1 MSKKVS
7 DSGSTRKTTTMRVAR
22 TTGVDSSIKTVS
34 VKPKSDKLI
43 VAKQVIAKQ
52 MIAKPVA
59 VKPVIS
65 EEAVVE
71 YFTQSFGFPVRLYWN
86 LRLESENSSC
96 AKAGTELSF
105 ETISMKGKQT
115 IYRVRRGK
123 RNFFTTS
130 RELISK

>member
-1 MSKKVS
+1 MSTV
-7 DSGSTRKTTTMRVAR
+7 RVAR
-22 TTGVDSSIKTVS
+22 TVSVDSVAKPVS
-34 VKPKSDKLI
+34 VKPKTIKNV
-43 VAKQVIAKQ
+43 VAS
-52 MIAKPVA
+52 KPV
-59 VKPVIS
+59 VT
-65 EEAVVE
+65 EEAVIE
-71 YFTQSFGFPVRLYWN
+71 SFTQAFGFPVRLYWN

-105 ETISMKGKQT
+105 ESISTKGKQT

>member
-7 DSGSTRKTTTMRVAR
+7 MSGTIRKPMSTVRVGR
-22 TTGVDSSIKTVS
+22 TVSVDSVAKPVS
-34 VKPKSDKLI
+34 VKPKTTKNVVASKPI
-43 VAKQVIAKQ
+43 VT
-52 MIAKPVA
+52 
-59 VKPVIS
+59 
-65 EEAVVE
+65 EEAVIE
-71 YFTQSFGFPVRLYWN
+71 AFTQAFGFPVRLYWN

-105 ETISMKGKQT
+105 ESISTKGKQI

>member
-7 DSGSTRKTTTMRVAR
+7 MSGITRKPMSTVRVAR
-22 TTGVDSSIKTVS
+22 TVSVDSVAKPVS
-34 VKPKSDKLI
+34 VKPKTIKNV
-43 VAKQVIAKQ
+43 VAS
-52 MIAKPVA
+52 KPV
-59 VKPVIS
+59 VT
-65 EEAVVE
+65 EEAVIE
-71 YFTQSFGFPVRLYWN
+71 AFTQAFGFPVRLYWN

-105 ETISMKGKQT
+105 ESISTKGKQT

>member
-7 DSGSTRKTTTMRVAR
+7 IGGTIRKPMPTVRPAR
-22 TTGVDSSIKTVS
+22 TVSVDSVEKPVS
-34 VKPKSDKLI
+34 VKPKTIKNV
-43 VAKQVIAKQ
+43 VAS
-52 MIAKPVA
+52 KPV
-59 VKPVIS
+59 VT
-65 EEAVVE
+65 EEAVIESFV
-71 YFTQSFGFPVRLYWN
+71 QAFGFPVRLKWN

-105 ETISMKGKQT
+105 ESISTKGKQT

-130 RELISK
+130 KELISK

>member
-7 DSGSTRKTTTMRVAR
+7 TSGTIRKPISTVRVAR
-22 TTGVDSSIKTVS
+22 TVGADSVVKAVS
-34 VKPKSDKLI
+34 VKPKSIKPA
-43 VAKQVIAKQ
+43 VAS
-52 MIAKPVA
+52 
-59 VKPVIS
+59 KPVIT

-71 YFTQSFGFPVRLYWN
+71 SFTQAFGFPVRLYWN
-86 LRLESENSSC
+86 MRFEAENSSC

-105 ETISMKGKQT
+105 ESITTKGKQT

>member
-7 DSGSTRKTTTMRVAR
+7 TSGTIRKPMSTVRVGRTVGSDSAVKP
-22 TTGVDSSIKTVS
+22 VS
-34 VKPKSDKLI
+34 VKPKSI
-43 VAKQVIAKQ
+43 
-52 MIAKPVA
+52 KPVVA
-59 VKPVIS
+59 SKPVVT

-71 YFTQSFGFPVRLYWN
+71 SFTQAFGFPVRLYWN

-123 RNFFTTS
+123 RNFFTTTK
-130 RELISK
+130 ELTSK